1 MGKGGAVI
9 EAPPG
14 IAIAPQEARALA
26 AIARRQLSWDQ
37 RLAARIVTTSTALG
51 IYTVP
56 PLGVLA
62 FVAVPAEAADA
73 DAPAADMVVSLA
85 ALVTALEAGAVHGA
99 MLDLAALPQVP
110 VPVTSGPSVAFLP
123 PSTDW
128 QLPIHAVSGDL
139 AVRVD
144 AAVEEFERRAKGLG
158 ERQQQVVA
166 DEIWARTAWAGLPMR
181 TLHAARRLG
190 MLGNDRAKVSAATNG
205 EWRRLSTPRGQVFT
219 RIAAR
224 PGLRLVR

>member
-1 MGKGGAVI
+1 MGNGGEVI
-9 EAPPG
+9 DAPPG

-26 AIARRQLSWDQ
+26 AIARRQLSWDD
-37 RLAARIVTTSTALG
+37 RLAARIVTTPRALG
-51 IYTVP
+51 VYTVP

-62 FVAVPAEAADA
+62 FVAVPAQAADA
-73 DAPAADMVVSLA
+73 DAPHADLVVSLA

-99 MLDLAALPQVP
+99 VLDLGALPQVP

-123 PSTDW
+123 PAADW

-139 AVRVD
+139 AARVD
-144 AAVEEFERRAKGLG
+144 AAVREFEQRSRGLG
-158 ERQQQVVA
+158 ERQQQLIA
-166 DEIWARTAWAGLPMR
+166 DEIWDRPAWAGLPMR

-190 MLGNDRAKVSAATNG
+190 MLANDRAKVSAATNG

-219 RIAAR
+219 RVAAR